1 VIKKIANTI
10 HFKFKAIIRNDKKEG
25 TGALSK
31 LKNKVV
37 LITGASS
44 GIGYALARELVHQG
58 ACTVLVARRE
68 ERLVALKAEA
78 GNLADNILVAKCDVT
93 VKQDLERTVEEAHS
107 AFGDIDIAVANAA
120 VPMDGKFEKLSLAD
134 YRKVMETN
142 VLGVL
147 QTCYAILEDLK
158 KTRGTLV
165 IIGSISGYMASPD
178 SSAYAMSKF
187 AVRAFAEAIRDE
199 LAVHGIK
206 VVLIS
211 PGFVRSEMRRLD
223 RQGVYDPEKKDWV
236 PSFLVMPAEKAA
248 RQIARAIV
256 RGRREKFI
264 TWHGYIAYLI
274 RQYTPW
280 LYFAIVGSM
289 NRIFRGR

>member
-1 VIKKIANTI
+1 MQNRGESRT
-10 HFKFKAIIRNDKKEG
+10 
-25 TGALSK
+25 LSK

-44 GIGYALARELVHQG
+44 GIGYALARELAHQG
-58 ACTVLVARRE
+58 ARAVLAARRE
-68 ERLVALKAEA
+68 DRLNALKAEA
-78 GNLADNILVAKCDVT
+78 EDPAGNILVAKCDVNM
-93 VKQDLERTVEEAHS
+93 KQDLERTVDEAHT

-120 VPMDGKFEKLSLAD
+120 IPMDGKFEKLSLAD

-142 VLGVL
+142 VFGVL
-147 QTCYAILEDLK
+147 QTCYAVLEDLK

-187 AVRAFAEAIRDE
+187 AVRAFADTMRVE
-199 LAVHGIK
+199 LAIYGIK

-223 RQGVYDPEKKDWV
+223 RQGIFDPEKKDWV

-248 RQIARAIV
+248 RQIAQAIV

-280 LYFAIVGSM
+280 LYFTLVGTM
-289 NRIFRGR
+289 NRKFRSR